1 MGISADKAG
10 SPPSIFK
17 GVIETVHTSS
27 FSVDVR
33 SDTAQRTFYDCP
45 VAGLYMH
52 PDHSGGVYH
61 MPEVG
66 SQCFVMVLPDETT
79 LVLGFQIPETPKKD
93 SSAQSLDSDFVKS
106 FHGER
111 EPMEP
116 GDIFLGTTDDNKV
129 VIRRGGI
136 IQIASTGLA
145 QRLYIP
151 VENIIRDYFQRY
163 QAISPVGE
171 IEWGHATL
179 VAGENPA
186 SGIGSLENSDYAL
199 EAGKEN
205 ALKTIEKTPVLV
217 KYNIKDLCQE
227 DVSKGKY
234 SVEVRFGRLTTE
246 TLDPEEDIEHV
257 FAQSLYKTGDYRAE
271 RPVRPN
277 LATPES
283 VPHEDKMGIRA
294 EEKGILSCTIYC
306 HDEGANRDKVTYAF
320 QVNRDGDSFIF
331 SRGHVHVEVAETV
344 YANIRKGVRI
354 EYGDNGVQ
362 QGQSVIELLQSN
374 EMRTQLK
381 AIIHEVIEDMTV
393 NAQGNIKLNADGE
406 VHLGTGADDFV
417 VRKNDLQTFMQT
429 SFQCMTAWGPSGPML
444 TPFDPSVGSTTV
456 KVKS

>member
-1 MGISADKAG
+1 MSYDANESAG
-10 SPPSIFK
+10 PPSIFR
-17 GVIETVHTSS
+17 GVVQTVHHAS

-52 PDHSGGVYH
+52 PDHAGGVYH
-61 MPEVG
+61 LPEVG
-66 SQCFVMVLPDETT
+66 AACYVFVLADGSRF
-79 LVLGFQIPETPKKD
+79 VLGFQIEETPRK
-93 SSAQSLDSDFVKS
+93 SSYELAGDSDYIKS

-116 GDIFLGTTDDNKV
+116 GDIFLGTSDHNKI
-129 VIRRGGI
+129 VIRKGGI
-136 IQIASTGLA
+136 IQVSSTGLA

-151 VENIIRDYFQRY
+151 IENMIRDYFQRY

-186 SGIGSLENSDYAL
+186 KGAGLLENSDYFL
-199 EAGKEN
+199 DEEQKN
-205 ALKTIEKTPVLV
+205 ALKTVEQTPVLV

-227 DVSKGKY
+227 DVTKGKF
-234 SVEVRFGRLTTE
+234 SVEVRMGRLTTE

-257 FAQSLYKTGDYRAE
+257 FAQHQYKVGDFRAE
-271 RPVRPN
+271 RPVRPS
-277 LATPES
+277 LDIEEMQSHPS
-283 VPHEDKMGIRA
+283 KMGIRA

-306 HDEGANRDKVTYAF
+306 HDEGANKDKVTYAF
-320 QVNRDGDSFIF
+320 QINRDGDNFIF
-331 SRGHVHVEVAETV
+331 SRGHVHVEIAETV
-344 YANIRKGVRI
+344 YANVRKGAKI
-354 EYGDNGVQ
+354 EYGDAGVA
-362 QGQSVIELLQSN
+362 GKQSVIELLQSN
-374 EMRTQLK
+374 EMRTYLK
-381 AIIHEVIEDMTV
+381 AIIHEVVGDMTV

-417 VRKNDLQTFMQT
+417 VRKNDLETFMQT
-429 SFQCMTAWGPSGPML
+429 TFQCMTAWGPSGPML
-444 TPFDPSVGSTTV
+444 TPFDPSVGSTKV